1 MGLAESRPVRDLA
14 LILLIGSMTGCV
26 GDLVELTPPKQSD
39 GGGMPATD
47 GPPSNPSSPDGGTP
61 QSVKFDPD
69 IQADITQLG
78 CANTGCHGGTTNV
91 PVLGPANN
99 AAAIMA
105 NYTAFVAQA
114 NTGANSPVLTNNLN
128 NDGVTHTGGK
138 PFADTTNATYQRWLG
153 WINAG
158 NPP

>member
-1 MGLAESRPVRDLA
+1 MRDLA
-14 LILLIGSMTGCV
+14 LIIMIGSMTGCV
-26 GDLVELTPPKQSD
+26 GDLMELTPQKQAD
-39 GGGMPATD
+39 GGATPTPD
-47 GPPSNPSSPDGGTP
+47 LAGSNPSPDGAP
-61 QSVKFDPD
+61 QSVKFNPD
-69 IQADITQLG
+69 IQADITTLG

-99 AAAIMA
+99 AQAIMA

-114 NTGANSPVLTNNLN
+114 QSGANSPVLTNNLN

-138 PFADTTNATYQRWLG
+138 PFMDTSNAIYQRWLG

>member
-1 MGLAESRPVRDLA
+1 VRDLA
-14 LILLIGSMTGCV
+14 LIILIGSMTGCV
-26 GDLVELTPPKQSD
+26 GDLVELTPQKPGD
-39 GGGMPATD
+39 MAGMQPATD
-47 GPPSNPSSPDGGTP
+47 GPTGNPSPDGGTP

-69 IQADITQLG
+69 IQADITTLG
-78 CANTGCHGGTTNV
+78 CANQGCHGGTTNV

-99 AAAIMA
+99 AQAIMA

-114 NTGANSPVLTNNLN
+114 NNGANSPVLTNNLN

-138 PFADTTNATYQRWLG
+138 PFMDTTNAVYQRWLG